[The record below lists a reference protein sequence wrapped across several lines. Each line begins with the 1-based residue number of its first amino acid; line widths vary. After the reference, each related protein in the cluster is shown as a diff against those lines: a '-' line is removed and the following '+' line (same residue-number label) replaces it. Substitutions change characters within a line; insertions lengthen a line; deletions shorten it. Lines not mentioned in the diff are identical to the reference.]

1 MGEKTKIPWCHHT
14 FNPWWG
20 CTKVSA
26 GCDHCYAERLA
37 VRYGFQLWGT
47 EAPRRTFSEK
57 HWREPLKWNADAANA
72 GERRRVF
79 CGSMCDLF
87 EARAELDHLLAN
99 VLGLI
104 HQTPQLDWL
113 LLTKRPELFEARMSA
128 AASCGG
134 ENGEL
139 AKGWAGGEAIPNV
152 WMLTTV
158 ENETVA
164 RGRVD
169 ALLKIP
175 SAIHGISA
183 EPLLSPFDVPW
194 FPSVCPVC
202 CRSTGMSVVGARGS
216 PDEPFSW
223 FCRRPAC
230 ARTAPPLP
238 KVDWLI
244 IGCESGP
251 WRRRCEKTW
260 VRNLV
265 AQAGHAGVPTFVKQ
279 LEINGRIET
288 DRRRWPEDL
297 RIQEF
302 PLL

>member
-20 CTKVSA
+20 CTKVSP
-26 GCDHCYAERLA
+26 GCEHCYAERLA

-47 EAPRRTFSEK
+47 DAPRRTFSEK
-57 HWREPLKWNADAANA
+57 HWREPLKWNADAEKA

-87 EARAELDHLLAN
+87 ENRAELDGILAN
-99 VLGLI
+99 VLRLI
-104 HQTPQLDWL
+104 HRTPQLDWL

-128 AASCGG
+128 AAFFGG

-139 AKGWAGGEAIPNV
+139 AKRWAGGAAIPNV

-158 ENETVA
+158 ESQEVA
-164 RGRVD
+164 GPRIE

-175 SAIHGISA
+175 AKVHGISL
-183 EPLLSPFDVPW
+183 EPLLGPVKL
-194 FPSVCPVC
+194 CNCHAELTPVC
-202 CRSTGMSVVGARGS
+202 WHTPECPLYAGGGIV
-216 PDEPFSW
+216 E
-223 FCRRPAC
+223 
-230 ARTAPPLP
+230 APRNL
-238 KVDWLI
+238 DWLI

-251 WRRRCEKTW
+251 RRRRCVETW
-260 VRNLV
+260 VRGV
-265 AQAGHAGVPTFVKQ
+265 VFQGHRTGLAVFVKQ
-279 LEINGRIET
+279 LEINGRVEA
-288 DRRRWPEDL
+288 DPRRWPEDL

-302 PLL
+302 PFVTKG